1 MAQGIF
7 FFVVGPSGAGKDSLI
22 EGARAHLA
30 DTGRYVF
37 ARRTITRPTGAPGE
51 DHHGV
56 TEAQFQSS
64 VSAGEFLITWDAH
77 GLSYGLSV
85 DLLAALSDGCNVIAN
100 GSRKMIRELSR
111 RVPRLVVVEVTAST
125 DVLAAR
131 ILARGR
137 ETALEAR
144 ARVMRQVEP
153 LPVDIETIRVNND
166 GALEQGINAFVRA
179 LTNASQRVRLRRVP
193 LSTGLE
199 RVAYLPTRKG
209 PGQIAVL
216 SAADYLGGSKVDLLA
231 DGTSLSVQIHGLDAP
246 HLLAP
251 DEIGLSEEA
260 FSHWGLAEGSEIAL
274 RRTPS
279 PASRQALIQKVQ
291 GHELGETEY
300 EMLLRDIIEGRYTD
314 GEISAFL
321 VSATRSLS
329 DAEVIALA
337 RVRSRFT
344 PTMQWD
350 RPIVVD
356 KHSMG
361 GVPGSRIT
369 LLVVPIVAAHGM
381 AMPKTSSRAITSA
394 AGTADA
400 MESVARVDLTT
411 ADVQRCVQEAGACIA
426 WNGRL
431 NHSVVDDVM
440 NAITRPL
447 GLDSNRW
454 SVASIL
460 SKKLTAGSTHVVVD
474 LPYGPRTKLKTQ
486 AQARELG
493 DLFERVGAGLGL
505 TVVAFATDGSQPI
518 GRGIGPS
525 LEVRDVR
532 AVLANE
538 PDAPRDLRDKA
549 VFFAGQILA
558 WDPAVGSVEAGR
570 ELAEK
575 LLASGEANAAFERII
590 DAQGRK
596 TPVLPSALTCPVR
609 ATAEGRVS
617 ELDGWRIGEI
627 ARRAGAPADKSA
639 GIDLKVGPG
648 DHVKPGQCLYV
659 IHGSN
664 GADLESASVLAQMSD
679 GVTVVRTP

>member
-22 EGARAHLA
+22 EGARAHLGEA
-30 DTGRYVF
+30 GRYVF
-37 ARRTITRPTGAPGE
+37 ARRTITRPSGAPGE
-51 DHHGV
+51 DHDGV
-56 TEAQFQSS
+56 TEAQFKAS
-64 VSAGEFLITWDAH
+64 VSAGDFLITWEAH
-77 GLSYGLSV
+77 GLSYGLSA
-85 DLLAALSDGCNVIAN
+85 DLLAALGDGCNVIAN
-100 GSRKMIRELSR
+100 GSRKMIRELAGL
-111 RVPRLVVVEVTAST
+111 VPRLIVVEVTASI

-137 ETALEAR
+137 ENALEAR

-153 LPVDIETIRVNND
+153 LPIDIETIRVSND
-166 GALEQGINAFVRA
+166 GALEHGINAFIRA
-179 LTNASQRVRLRRVP
+179 LANATQRLRLRRVP
-193 LSTGLE
+193 VSTGLE
-199 RVAYLPTRKG
+199 RIAYLPM
-209 PGQIAVL
+209 QNAVL
-216 SAADYLGGSKVDLLA
+216 PAADYLGASKVDLLA
-231 DGTSLSVQIHGLDAP
+231 DGKSLSVQIHGLAAGVF
-246 HLLAP
+246 LEP

-260 FSHWGLAEGSEIAL
+260 FSSWEVAEGAEVAL

-291 GHELGETEY
+291 GQELGETEY

-337 RVRSRFT
+337 KVRTRFT
-344 PTMQWD
+344 PTMHWD

-400 MESVARVDLTT
+400 MEAVARVDLTG
-411 ADVQRCVQEAGACIA
+411 ADVQRCVEQAGACIA

-447 GLDSNRW
+447 GIDSNRW

-505 TVVAFATDGSQPI
+505 TVVAFATDGSRPI

-532 AVLANE
+532 AVLAND
-538 PDAPRDLRDKA
+538 PAAPQDLREKA
-549 VFFAGQILA
+549 LFFAGQILS
-558 WDPAVGSVEAGR
+558 WDPAVGSLEAGR
-570 ELAEK
+570 QLAEK
-575 LLASGEANAAFERII
+575 LLTSGEANAAFERII

-596 TPVLPSALTCPVR
+596 QPTLPGALTYAVC
-609 ATAEGRVS
+609 ATNEGLVS
-617 ELDGWRIGEI
+617 ELDGWRIAEI
-627 ARRAGAPADKSA
+627 ARRAGAPVDKSA
-639 GIDLKVGPG
+639 GIDLKVGQG
-648 DHVKPGQCLYV
+648 ERVAQGQCLYV

-664 GADLESASVLAQMSD
+664 AADLESASVLAQMSN
-679 GVTVVRTP
+679 GVTLSQERPSG

>member
-7 FFVVGPSGAGKDSLI
+7 FFIVGPSGAGKDSLI
-22 EGARAHLA
+22 EGARAQLGEA
-30 DTGRYVF
+30 GRYVF
-37 ARRTITRPTGAPGE
+37 ARRTITRPSGAPGE
-51 DHHGV
+51 DHDGV
-56 TEAQFQSS
+56 TEAQFNTS
-64 VSAGEFLITWDAH
+64 VAAGDFLITWEAH
-77 GLSYGLSV
+77 GLSYGLSA
-85 DLLAALSDGCNVIAN
+85 DLLSALSNGNHVIAN
-100 GSRKMIRELSR
+100 GSRKMIRELAGL
-111 RVPRLVVVEVTAST
+111 VPRLVVVEVTASI

-137 ETALEAR
+137 ENAMEAR

-153 LPVDIETIRVNND
+153 LPVDIETLRVSND
-166 GALEQGINAFVRA
+166 GALDHGITAFVRA
-179 LTNASQRVRLRRVP
+179 LATATQRLRLRRVP
-193 LSTGLE
+193 VSTGLE
-199 RVAYLPTRKG
+199 RIAYLPMQSG
-209 PGQIAVL
+209 VL
-216 SAADYLGGSKVDLLA
+216 SAADYLGASKVDLLA
-231 DGTSLSVQIHGLDAP
+231 DGKSLSVQIHGLAAEA
-246 HLLAP
+246 LLAP
-251 DEIGLSEEA
+251 DELGLSEEA
-260 FSHWGLAEGSEIAL
+260 FASWDVAEGAEVAL

-291 GHELGETEY
+291 GHELGEAEY
-300 EMLLRDIIEGRYTD
+300 EMLLRDIIEGRYTE

-337 RVRSRFT
+337 RVRTRFT
-344 PTMQWD
+344 PTLHWD
-350 RPIVVD
+350 HRIVVD

-400 MESVARVDLTT
+400 MEAVARVDLTV
-411 ADVQRCVQEAGACIA
+411 ADVQRCVEQAGACIA

-447 GLDSNRW
+447 GIDSNRW

-474 LPYGPRTKLKTQ
+474 LPYGLRTKLKTQ

-505 TVVAFATDGSQPI
+505 TVVAFATDGSRPI
-518 GRGIGPS
+518 GRGIGPA

-532 AVLANE
+532 SVLAND
-538 PDAPRDLRDKA
+538 PSAPQDLREKA
-549 VFFAGQILA
+549 LFFAGQILS

-570 ELAEK
+570 QLAEA
-575 LLASGEANAAFERII
+575 LLTSGKANAAFERII

-596 TPVLPSALTCPVR
+596 EPSLPGALTYSVF
-609 ATAEGRVS
+609 ATAAGQVN
-617 ELDGWRIGEI
+617 ELDGWRIAEI
-627 ARRAGAPADKSA
+627 ARRAGAPVDKSA
-639 GIDLKVGPG
+639 GIDLKVGQG
-648 DHVKPGQCLYV
+648 DFVTQGQCLYV
-659 IHGSN
+659 VHASN
-664 GADLESASVLAQMSD
+664 AADLESASVLAQMSN
-679 GVTVVRTP
+679 GVTLSPKREQG